1 MPTIFCMPLQIFRP
15 SHGPNL
21 VTYDILHQFFC
32 TSVSLKSSI
41 QRHMIQNHVIHVVRN
56 SSLHMWIFGYNR
68 HSFLLKNLYKL
79 ISMKNESKLCSFQ
92 RWYQKYGI
100 SRSGVRGGQCQIH
113 GGNIEL
119 IGHLTSSL
127 LCKYSRGFMVC

>member
-1 MPTIFCMPLQIFRP
+1 MTTRRTWKNRAVATRGLEGHLPSPFFCRSVNQVGHIMPTIFCMPLQIFRH

-21 VTYDILHQFFC
+21 VTYDSLHQFFC
-32 TSVSLKSSI
+32 TRVSLKSSI

-79 ISMKNESKLCSFQ
+79 ITMKNEKELCTF
-92 RWYQKYGI
+92 
-100 SRSGVRGGQCQIH
+100 
-113 GGNIEL
+113 
-119 IGHLTSSL
+119 
-127 LCKYSRGFMVC
+127 